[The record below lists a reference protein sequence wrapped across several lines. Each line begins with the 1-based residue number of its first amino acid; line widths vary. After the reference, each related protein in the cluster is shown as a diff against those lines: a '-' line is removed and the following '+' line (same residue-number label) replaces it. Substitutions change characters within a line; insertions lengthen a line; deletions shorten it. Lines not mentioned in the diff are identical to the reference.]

1 MIKSV
6 FTVGTGTGSLAVDLE
21 QSCRNRGR
29 RGRPWQGLPVHF
41 AHTVQYRYRYTGAS
55 TSTVTGTGIMILH
68 RFRRVPYLNIF
79 FYQSKLGS
87 KDPYDVD
94 SFWLILRLP
103 GRAGPLPCSLI
114 HVLGKEHTLGMSH
127 CRIVANQ
134 SSFESSRRKACC
146 DIARAF
152 RRNHFAH
159 SQQLQGPVPLVRG
172 KLRAL
177 PPLSHVRPPAGSG
190 TAQGAIAALTMPSM
204 NLRAGDSRTV
214 LSAAAAGLGAVFSD
228 EGLKKRH
235 SEAIHP
241 LCV

>member
-1 MIKSV
+1 M
-6 FTVGTGTGSLAVDLE
+6 
-21 QSCRNRGR
+21 
-29 RGRPWQGLPVHF
+29 
-41 AHTVQYRYRYTGAS
+41 
-55 TSTVTGTGIMILH
+55 
-68 RFRRVPYLNIF
+68 
-79 FYQSKLGS
+79 
-87 KDPYDVD
+87 
-94 SFWLILRLP
+94 P
-103 GRAGPLPCSLI
+103 GRVGPLRCSLI

-177 PPLSHVRPPAGSG
+177 PPLSHVPPPAGSG
-190 TAQGAIAALTMPSM
+190 TTQGAIAALTTLSK

-228 EGLKKRH
+228 EGLRNRDKTKRGRSLPVRLRCLTACGGELREEMIIRGMH
-235 SEAIHP
+235 A
-241 LCV
+241 